1 METLLVDSASLER
14 DLRSSNLKGTSVLST
29 ITSIASQNET
39 LIGTAESIV
48 EQKKKELDDF
58 KNLFTNSTSSRIDVA
73 LNRSQWLDLASAS
86 LFRKSDER
94 IFLFA
99 KSPNTIVDTLTL
111 INPNSNFTSL
121 MYGCAVVEQSQLN
134 DNPVSYNPDIGSI
147 TLLNGNTARQFRT
160 RVRCA
165 FTANMN
171 YNNSGASRIG
181 FEIRLLVD
189 FSVPVGLKK
198 EFNESG
204 NPPYNDGGNLIYSD
218 EFIITTSPNQT
229 TLTICP
235 QIRIP
240 DIVAGLSNYAS
251 FTRLHTGYYCQFN
264 EFSIEEIL

>member
-1 METLLVDSASLER
+1 METLLVDSTSLER
-14 DLRSSNLKGTSVLST
+14 DLRSSNAKGTSVLSVVLP
-29 ITSIASQNET
+29 IASQTEA
-39 LIGTAESIV
+39 LIATAESTV

-58 KNLFTNSTSSRIDVA
+58 KNLFTNSASGRIDVA
-73 LNRSQWLDLASAS
+73 LNRSQWLDLASDS
-86 LFRKSDER
+86 LSRKSNDR

-99 KSPNTIVDTLTL
+99 KRQDNIADTLTL
-111 INPNSNFTSL
+111 LNPNSNFASL
-121 MYGCAVVEQSQLN
+121 MYGCTVIEQSQLN
-134 DNPVSYNPDIGSI
+134 DNPVSYNPVVGSI
-147 TLLNGNTARQFRT
+147 TLLNGTARQFRV

-165 FTANMN
+165 FTTNMN

-189 FSVPVGLKK
+189 FSLVVGLKK

-240 DIVAGLSNYAS
+240 DPVAGLSNAS
-251 FTRLHTGYYCQFN
+251 FTRLMNGYYCQYN